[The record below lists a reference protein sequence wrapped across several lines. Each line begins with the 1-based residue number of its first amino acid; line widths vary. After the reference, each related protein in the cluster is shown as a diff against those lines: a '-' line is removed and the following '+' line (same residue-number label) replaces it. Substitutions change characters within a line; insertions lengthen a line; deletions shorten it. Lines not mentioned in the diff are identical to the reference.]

1 MSTSKFTGSQ
11 ACVVSLDRPSWLLTK
26 GGSPGA
32 CRNKDGIGQR
42 KCEKKEKPK
51 IRGKFVPG
59 SVNRCSRLAA
69 SQHPTGAPSR
79 RPVQSH
85 FDPLSQLILDWDPK
99 DTLCTWALRG
109 WTVTLQPACPQS
121 RWSRLA
127 PGMYCV
133 CWLCACWQRSGGGGF
148 PALCPLGHC
157 QLDPLP
163 RAVDQPLSAATA
175 GNYFYTR
182 CV

>member
-99 DTLCTWALRG
+99 DPLCTWALRG
-109 WTVTLQPACPQS
+109 WTVTLQPACPPS

-133 CWLCACWQRSGGGGF
+133 CWLCACWQRSGGGGV
-148 PALCPLGHC
+148 PS
-157 QLDPLP
+157 
-163 RAVDQPLSAATA
+163 PLSPGTLPA
-175 GNYFYTR
+175 
-182 CV
+182 